1 MCKWED
7 IQTKTELEFV
17 FEIIK
22 KKIGDSSIK
31 RIFSFDDAIPRKN
44 NNKIEYNTLEEPL
57 YILFDNDYCLI
68 IEFTNYSSIYLD
80 YRKITLEEIKQAI
93 ENVSNKD
100 IDCLNNY
107 HRIHGWD
114 FDDNRN
120 RIEDSFGMKEII
132 EIHGNYDKISD
143 IQIDGFND
151 SYEKWI
157 SDGSSSSM
165 ITIPAGGDYFKSIK
179 FILNNGIKI
188 KMRPQ
193 DAEMDGYYDL
203 IIEDGNN
210 IIKYRSDIIYH
221 KKRN

>member
-17 FEIIK
+17 FKIIK
-22 KKIGDSSIK
+22 EKIGDSSIK

-80 YRKITLEEIKQAI
+80 YRKTTSEEIKQTI
-93 ENVSNKD
+93 GSVSNKN
-100 IDCLNNY
+100 IDYLNNY

-114 FDDNRN
+114 FDDKRN

-210 IIKYRSDIIYH
+210 IIKYRSDEI
-221 KKRN
+221 

>member
-1 MCKWED
+1 MTPEK
-7 IQTKTELEFV
+7 
-17 FEIIK
+17 
-22 KKIGDSSIK
+22 
-31 RIFSFDDAIPRKN
+31 
-44 NNKIEYNTLEEPL
+44 
-57 YILFDNDYCLI
+57 
-68 IEFTNYSSIYLD
+68 
-80 YRKITLEEIKQAI
+80 IKQAI
-93 ENVSNKD
+93 GSVSNKD
-100 IDCLNNY
+100 IDYLNNY

-132 EIHGNYDKISD
+132 EIHGNYDKIRN

-188 KMRPQ
+188 KMRSQ

-210 IIKYRSDIIYH
+210 IIKYRNDEI
-221 KKRN
+221 

>member
-7 IQTKTELEFV
+7 IQTKTELEFL

>member
-1 MCKWED
+1 
-7 IQTKTELEFV
+7 
-17 FEIIK
+17 
-22 KKIGDSSIK
+22 
-31 RIFSFDDAIPRKN
+31 
-44 NNKIEYNTLEEPL
+44 
-57 YILFDNDYCLI
+57 
-68 IEFTNYSSIYLD
+68 
-80 YRKITLEEIKQAI
+80 
-93 ENVSNKD
+93 
-100 IDCLNNY
+100 
-107 HRIHGWD
+107 
-114 FDDNRN
+114 
-120 RIEDSFGMKEII
+120 MKEII
-132 EIHGNYDKISD
+132 EIHGNYDKIRD

-210 IIKYRSDIIYH
+210 IIKYRSDEI
-221 KKRN
+221 

>member
-1 MCKWED
+1 MEKILCSRY
-7 IQTKTELEFV
+7 TKEETGLGLAIAKEFTKQLGSN
-17 FEIIK
+17 IY
-22 KKIGDSSIK
+22 
-31 RIFSFDDAIPRKN
+31 AIKN
-44 NNKIEYNTLEEPL
+44 NNELEYNTLEEPF

-80 YRKITLEEIKQAI
+80 YRKMTPEKIKQAI
-93 ENVSNKD
+93 GNVLNKD
-100 IDCLNNY
+100 IDYLNNY
-107 HRIHGWD
+107 HRIHGWN
-114 FDDNRN
+114 FDDKRN

-132 EIHGNYDKISD
+132 EIHGNYDKIRD

-193 DAEMDGYYDL
+193 DDEIDGYYDL
-203 IIEDGNN
+203 II
-210 IIKYRSDIIYH
+210 
-221 KKRN
+221 

>member
-17 FEIIK
+17 FKIIK
-22 KKIGDSSIK
+22 EKIGDSSIK

-80 YRKITLEEIKQAI
+80 YRKMTPEKIKQAI
-93 ENVSNKD
+93 GNVSNKD
-100 IDCLNNY
+100 IDYLNNY
-107 HRIHGWD
+107 HRIHGWN
-114 FDDNRN
+114 FDDKRN

-132 EIHGNYDKISD
+132 EIHGNYDKIRD
-143 IQIDGFND
+143 IQIDGFNN

-210 IIKYRSDIIYH
+210 IIKYRNDEI
-221 KKRN
+221 